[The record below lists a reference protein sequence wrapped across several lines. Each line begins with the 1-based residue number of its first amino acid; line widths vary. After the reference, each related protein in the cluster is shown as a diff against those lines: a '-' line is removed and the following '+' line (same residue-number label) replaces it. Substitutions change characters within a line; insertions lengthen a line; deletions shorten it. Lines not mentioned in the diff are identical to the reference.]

1 MITRKSILQVL
12 GDSQLKNF
20 VERVTNQERLAVK
33 KKKKKGMTWL
43 SKKKRE
49 KGMTY
54 LNISRKIR
62 SANKVCIMHGFDFH
76 KHVKFFST

>member
-20 VERVTNQERLAVK
+20 VERVTNQERHAVK

-54 LNISRKIR
+54 LNI
-62 SANKVCIMHGFDFH
+62 
-76 KHVKFFST
+76 